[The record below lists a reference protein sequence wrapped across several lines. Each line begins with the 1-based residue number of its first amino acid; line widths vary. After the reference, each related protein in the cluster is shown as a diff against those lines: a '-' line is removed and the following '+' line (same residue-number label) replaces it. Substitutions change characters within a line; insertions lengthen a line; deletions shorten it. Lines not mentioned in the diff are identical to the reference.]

1 MRFQLDSRDDLPLYS
16 QLARQLRQAIAAGQL
31 AENQQLPSIRALV
44 SLLKVNHQTVLRAY
58 GELEAEGLIE
68 RRQGQGTFV
77 VLEALEEANR
87 QRRRA
92 VLAELRQLAMVAR
105 ELGVDSDEIDAA
117 VRQAGAAGQP
127 VGAGEKRKNR

>member
-1 MRFQLDSRDDLPLYS
+1 MFGVPLRFHLDPHDDLPLYA

-31 AENQQLPSIRALV
+31 AQDQRLPSVRALV

-77 VLEALEEANR
+77 VLEALEEATR
-87 QRRRA
+87 QRRIA
-92 VLAELRQLAMVAR
+92 VLAELQRLATVAR
-105 ELGVDSDEIDAA
+105 QLGVDSKDIEAA
-117 VRQAGAAGQP
+117 VQTESA
-127 VGAGEKRKNR
+127 EEES